1 MDDGG
6 ISLQRLHQIGQHR
19 LLQKRGHGALRT
31 EVMGGDR
38 GAGFGIAH
46 DHAAKTVLQV
56 REVLGKAESRHDL
69 RGHGDVEMLRA
80 RAKRELPAR
89 VAAYAAAMG
98 VTPAGVRITSARTR
112 FGSCNAK
119 NSLCFS
125 CYLMAN
131 AQPAIDYVIVHE
143 LAHIRHK
150 NHSAAFW
157 AEVAK
162 VFPDYRTRRAMLF
175 MPALEKETM

>member
-1 MDDGG
+1 MPQTYRILRSDRRTV
-6 ISLQRLHQIGQHR
+6 SLELTPEGETLVRAP
-19 LLQKRGHGALRT
+19 KRMSAR
-31 EVMGGDR
+31 EIERFVE
-38 GAGFGIAH
+38 A
-46 DHAAKTVLQV
+46 HAAWLFARRARQ
-56 REVLGKAESRHDL
+56 AERRAAQPAPL
-69 RGHGDVEMLRA
+69 TRQQVEMLRA

>member
-1 MDDGG
+1 MPQTYRILRSDRRTV
-6 ISLQRLHQIGQHR
+6 SLELTPEGEALVRAP
-19 LLQKRGHGALRT
+19 KRMPVREIERFVEA
-31 EVMGGDR
+31 
-38 GAGFGIAH
+38 
-46 DHAAKTVLQV
+46 HAAWLSARRAAQPAPLTRQQ
-56 REVLGKAESRHDL
+56 
-69 RGHGDVEMLRA
+69 VEMLRA